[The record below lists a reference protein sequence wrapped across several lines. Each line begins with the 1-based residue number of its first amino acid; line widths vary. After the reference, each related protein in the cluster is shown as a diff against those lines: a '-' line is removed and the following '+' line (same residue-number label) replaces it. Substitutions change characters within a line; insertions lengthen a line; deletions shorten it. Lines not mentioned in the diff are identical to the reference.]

1 MCVKLDN
8 GLAQYRLWYTSRM
21 EARRKV
27 GKYGYEA
34 KYKTL
39 DAVLG
44 IRDADKTGDFASE
57 EDLSDATDA
66 YMLAVV
72 EALKQGKPKPDIT
85 EWLANREAV
94 ETDFRIKDVIGDD
107 DDGRD
112 DW

>member
-1 MCVKLDN
+1 
-8 GLAQYRLWYTSRM
+8 M

-27 GKYGYEA
+27 GKYGQEA

-39 DAVLG
+39 DSVLG
-44 IRDADKTGDFASE
+44 IRDVERTGDFASE

-66 YMLAVV
+66 YMLAVI
-72 EALKQGKPKPDIT
+72 EANKQGKPAPDIV
-85 EWLANREAV
+85 EWLAQREAV
-94 ETDFRIKDVIGDD
+94 EADFRIKDVIGAE